1 MQIINALFDGNGN
14 IMDCI
19 GQEINT
25 EGGYSFYCK
34 NLWSLSYLLANS
46 MNATLRDFANNP
58 DSEDN
63 TKVFLQPSEK
73 IFDLNFGNFSPIEF
87 QNLISMS
94 LSLTNIKSKYTISGL
109 VDKRKSFDKLTYQ
122 SKHFVFSMNNQIVDS
137 LDPNRE
143 QAAWYITNSFFNLT
157 LNMRY

>member
-1 MQIINALFDGNGN
+1 MQKLRKKKKHIFKSKLNS
-14 IMDCI
+14 

-25 EGGYSFYCK
+25 EGGYYFYCK

-46 MNATLRDFANNP
+46 MDATLRDFANNP

-87 QNLISMS
+87 QNLI
-94 LSLTNIKSKYTISGL
+94 LYLPFYNHNVY
-109 VDKRKSFDKLTYQ
+109 
-122 SKHFVFSMNNQIVDS
+122 
-137 LDPNRE
+137 
-143 QAAWYITNSFFNLT
+143 
-157 LNMRY
+157 